1 MVKKNMVKTRGK
13 TSSVKRR
20 NHLRNKGHIKTKKH
34 KSKAYNVPQPP
45 LKRRD
50 DPPEEIEEEEAENS
64 DIGDDMLE
72 MVDQEDLDFLK
83 KNISNQNYKLYNRIQ
98 ITNDGKNKRTRE
110 NDDEELENEYESSSM
125 MMKADDV
132 SIKKPLLPIKTKD
145 GILRRY
151 TLEKDEIE
159 IEKSQPK
166 KKIIEDN
173 KENNDEYVWL
183 DAIEPK
189 KEISVNKGEPISV
202 AKLYAKR
209 ENTIQNY
216 KQRIGLL
223 ASTLLENP
231 DLKIGNIVH
240 LLEIMEKRDP
250 ELQVVIKKLATLTL
264 LEVFKDLLPSYQLK
278 LDKHD
283 GVKLK
288 LVTKELIGYEGQLLK
303 GYKIYLTNLE
313 KMASCLHKKK
323 GDTRVITN
331 VHINLAEMAVNCM
344 CELLISHS
352 YFNYAVNIGHLLT
365 LYLDNKNT
373 NVRKKVEETFIK
385 IFKED
390 KKGTI
395 SLVIVRRINQLV
407 KTRSHC
413 VHSELLSVL
422 LALPIR
428 NVNLDKEKEDIL
440 KSKKFMTRKQK
451 LLAMSKKE
459 RKRSKMLDKLDKEML
474 ETKAEENVKSHL
486 NNLTEIT
493 KLVFLIYFRILKTA
507 PRSKLLSV
515 CLEGL
520 AKYSHSINLEFYHDI
535 LTVLDSVIK
544 KHQLNVH
551 EQLCCIKTIFVILS
565 GQGTVINIDPVHF
578 YSHLYRVIPELDCCK
593 YHDNLETFLR
603 TIEALFLVG
612 RKKVTANSTLSFVKR
627 MSTLSLQTLHNASLG
642 ILAALRTIIQTNKN
656 TESLLDVDPSYGQ
669 GIYNA
674 ELQEPE
680 HSNAGSTSLWE
691 LPALQRHYHPEVCR
705 LSKTVAS
712 LTVSQNNYNNLK
724 PELAKMTPSE
734 WFKEYDPSNVA
745 FNPAVMPPVKVPQRI
760 PAHYPTLPYSDVLDK
775 KFPNV
780 DFSKD
785 FF

>member
-1 MVKKNMVKTRGK
+1 MVRAKTLSKKISKGGK
-13 TSSVKRR
+13 TSDVKRR

-45 LKRRD
+45 LQRRD
-50 DPPEEIEEEEAENS
+50 DPIEEDEEEEAAAENS
-64 DIGDDMLE
+64 DIGDEMLE

-83 KNISNQNYKLYNRIQ
+83 KNIGNQNYKLYNRIQ
-98 ITNDGKNKRTRE
+98 INNESKNKRSKE
-110 NDDEELENEYESSSM
+110 KPYDDDDKLENEYESTSM
-125 MMKADDV
+125 MMKEDDV
-132 SIKKPLLPIKTKD
+132 AIKRPLLPIKTKD

-151 TLEKDEIE
+151 TYEKDEIE
-159 IEKSQPK
+159 LEKSQPK
-166 KKIIEDN
+166 KKKTDENDE
-173 KENNDEYVWL
+173 ENNEYVLL
-183 DAIEPK
+183 DTNEPE
-189 KEISVNKGEPISV
+189 KEISINKGEPISV

-209 ENTIQNY
+209 ENTIQSY

-250 ELQVVIKKLATLTL
+250 ELQITIKKLVTLTL

-278 LDKHD
+278 LNQFD

-288 LVTKELIGYEGQLLK
+288 LVTKELIGYEAQLLK

-313 KMASCLHKKK
+313 KMASILHRKK

-331 VHINLAEMAVNCM
+331 VHTGLAEVAINCM

-352 YFNYAVNIGHLLT
+352 YFNFAVNIGHLLT
-365 LYLDNKNT
+365 LYLDNKNG
-373 NVRKKVEETFIK
+373 NIRKKIEETFIK

-428 NVNLDKEKEDIL
+428 NVNLDKEKEEIL

-474 ETKAEENVKSHL
+474 ETKAEENVKSHM
-486 NNLTEIT
+486 NNITEIT

-535 LTVLDSVIK
+535 LTVLDSVLK

-565 GQGTVINIDPVHF
+565 GQGSVINIDPVHF

-593 YHDNLETFLR
+593 HHDNLETFLR
-603 TIEALFLVG
+603 TIEALFMVG

-627 MSTLSLQTLHNASLG
+627 MSSLTLQTLHNSTLG
-642 ILAALRTIIQTNKN
+642 ILAALRSIIQTNKA
-656 TESLLDVDPSYGQ
+656 TESLLDVDPTYGQ
-669 GIYNA
+669 GIYDA

-680 HSNAGSTSLWE
+680 HSNAGSTALWE
-691 LPALQRHYHPEVCR
+691 LPALQT
-705 LSKTVAS
+705 LSS
-712 LTVSQNNYNNLK
+712 
-724 PELAKMTPSE
+724 
-734 WFKEYDPSNVA
+734 
-745 FNPAVMPPVKVPQRI
+745 
-760 PAHYPTLPYSDVLDK
+760 
-775 KFPNV
+775 
-780 DFSKD
+780 
-785 FF
+785 

>member
-1 MVKKNMVKTRGK
+1 MVKKKITKGGK
-13 TSSVKRR
+13 TSDVKRR

-34 KSKAYNVPQPP
+34 KSKVYNVPQPP
-45 LKRRD
+45 LQRRD
-50 DPPEEIEEEEAENS
+50 DPSEEAEEEEAENS

-72 MVDQEDLDFLK
+72 MVDKDDLDFLK
-83 KNISNQNYKLYNRIQ
+83 KNIGNKNYKLYNRIEL
-98 ITNDGKNKRTRE
+98 NESEKKRSR
-110 NDDEELENEYESSSM
+110 DEVDEDELETKYENLNM
-125 MMKADDV
+125 LMKEEDIAL
-132 SIKKPLLPIKTKD
+132 KKPLLPIKTKD

-151 TLEKDEIE
+151 TLKQEEMEPSKPA
-159 IEKSQPK
+159 QQK
-166 KKIIEDN
+166 KQKVE
-173 KENNDEYVWL
+173 NDEDGYTWL
-183 DAIEPK
+183 EENEPE
-189 KEISVNKGEPISV
+189 KEIVVNKGEPISV

-209 ENTIQNY
+209 ENTLQNY

-231 DLKIGNIVH
+231 ELKIGNIVH

-250 ELQVVIKKLATLTL
+250 ELQVTIKKLVTLTL
-264 LEVFKDLLPSYQLK
+264 LEVFKDLLPGYQLK
-278 LDKHD
+278 LDQFD

-303 GYKIYLTNLE
+303 GYKVYLTNLE
-313 KMASCLHKKK
+313 KMASKLHKKK

-331 VHINLAEMAVNCM
+331 VHIKLAEIAVDCL
-344 CELLISHS
+344 CELLVSHS
-352 YFNYAVNIGHLLT
+352 YFNFAINIGHLLT
-365 LYLDNKNT
+365 LYLDNKNA

-390 KKGTI
+390 KKGAI

-428 NVNLDKEKEDIL
+428 NVNLDQEKEEIL

-459 RKRSKMLDKLDKEML
+459 RKRSKLLEKLDKEML

-520 AKYSHSINLEFYHDI
+520 AKFSHSINLEFYHDI

-565 GQGTVINIDPVHF
+565 GQGSVINIDPVHF
-578 YSHLYRVIPELDCCK
+578 YSHLYKVIPELDCCK
-593 YHDNLETFLR
+593 NHTYLDTFLR
-603 TIEALFLVG
+603 TIEALFLTG

-627 MSTLSLQTLHNASLG
+627 MATLTLHTLHNSALG
-642 ILAALRTIIQTNKN
+642 ILSAMRTIIQTNKN
-656 TESLLDVDPSYGQ
+656 TEALLDVDPSYGQ
-669 GIYNA
+669 GIYDA
-674 ELQEPE
+674 ELLEPE
-680 HSNAGSTSLWE
+680 HCNAGSTALWE
-691 LPALQRHYHPEVCR
+691 LATLQRHYHPEVCK
-705 LSKTVAS
+705 LSRVVAS
-712 LTVSQNNYNNLK
+712 LTAPQANQTTLR

-734 WFKEYDPSNVA
+734 WFTEYDPSIVA
-745 FNPAVMPPVKVPQRI
+745 FKPAVMPPVKVPQRI
-760 PAHYPTLPYSDVLDK
+760 PAYYPTLSYSNVLDK
-775 KFPNV
+775 DFPVVNY
-780 DFSKD
+780 SKD